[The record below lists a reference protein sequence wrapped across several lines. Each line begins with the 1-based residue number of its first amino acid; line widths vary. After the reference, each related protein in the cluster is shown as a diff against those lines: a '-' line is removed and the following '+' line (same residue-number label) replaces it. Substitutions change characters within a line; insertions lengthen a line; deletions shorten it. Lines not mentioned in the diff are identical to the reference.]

1 MQPLHF
7 LLPFQRSV
15 PQINLCFLFVCI
27 SIAYKLISHQQ
38 TKPYDHSWSLENSL
52 WWRGLWQ
59 QLALLCPSPYA
70 GFGIKLLTA
79 VFAETWTFFTK
90 PFLTHI
96 MIFANDCHVFASPVV
111 SIAVFLTCCS
121 EFITCTE
128 LMS

>member
-15 PQINLCFLFVCI
+15 PRIHLCFIFVCI

-38 TKPYDHSWSLENSL
+38 TKPYDHSWSLENCL

-59 QLALLCPSPYA
+59 QLALLCPSPCA
-70 GFGIKLLTA
+70 GFDIKLLTA

-90 PFLTHI
+90 AFFTHV
-96 MIFANDCHVFASPVV
+96 MIFANDCHVFASPAV
-111 SIAVFLTCCS
+111 SVAVSNMLFRIHHLH
-121 EFITCTE
+121 
-128 LMS
+128 